1 MQQLSHVSHKVL
13 TTGERYR
20 VRLGSCGIVDVLMYD
35 MPADLTQ
42 MQQDDLTMLGA
53 LIMQLCTG
61 SMSSMHN
68 IQKAVE
74 SIGRNY
80 SADLK
85 SVVLFLLS
93 KPAHRVCSLPCR
105 ALNEGLTVA

>member
-1 MQQLSHVSHKVL
+1 
-13 TTGERYR
+13 
-20 VRLGSCGIVDVLMYD
+20 MYD

-93 KPAHRVCSLPCR
+93 KPAHRVCSLPCP
-105 ALNEGLTVA
+105 ALNEGLTVP